1 MNLTKRIISIG
12 IFCCF
17 LQSTFA
23 QLVSEQVSSK
33 LATQYSKYDT
43 IYTFNAGIL
52 PSSIRFSATAP
63 DSVNSTF
70 EWSRFDTTAKVFNTA
85 HTENGIITSSYT
97 LPNTGGY
104 RVHIFNGS
112 GLDTTFT
119 FWTFI
124 DSLSVTIDK
133 NTDGT
138 VCNFCYTCDYIDL
151 KVLSTKWNPFTYY
164 NPATKEAIVF
174 QNKVKSYAWTA
185 DPEAFIPKPKAN
197 GSVRVYEHPESDTWY
212 TVTVTDSL
220 GGSSSDEVKF
230 IAIKPKAQF
239 TPAFGNDKKSS
250 PLKVWLNNESSD
262 NAAKFTWY
270 TQLPF
275 PELDTIYTREPMDSL
290 VYLEPGKY
298 VITLIAESS
307 WHCVDSVSDSIEVAL
322 PNLSIPNFFTPGN
335 NDGSN
340 DFFILDKAI
349 SVVNFKIT
357 IFSRNGKKVYEDS
370 GESLM
375 NWEGWNGKMNGNGED
390 ASPGVYYYV
399 LEVKTYEKRPTIP
412 WVYKGFVYLFRKGE

>member
-1 MNLTKRIISIG
+1 MNLTKRIISI
-12 IFCCF
+12 ILFCCF

-23 QLVSEQVSSK
+23 QLKSEQASSK

-43 IYTFNAGIL
+43 IYTFNAGIS
-52 PSSIRFSATAP
+52 PSSIRFFATAP

-124 DSLSVTIDK
+124 DSLRVELDK
-133 NTDGT
+133 NVDGT
-138 VCNFCYTCDYIDL
+138 VNIFTYVTCDFIEF
-151 KVLSTKWNPFTYY
+151 KILSVKWNKLRTFDPLTGQGYSF
-164 NPATKEAIVF
+164 P
-174 QNKVKSYAWTA
+174 NKISKYEWET
-185 DPEAFIPKPKAN
+185 DPQI
-197 GSVRVYEHPESDTWY
+197 GSPYRRPDGKWRTYEHPFEDTWY
-212 TVTVTDSL
+212 SLFVTDSL
-220 GGSSSDEVKF
+220 GAQTSDKVRMT
-230 IAIKPKAQF
+230 AVKPKAKF
-239 TPAFGNDKKSS
+239 SIAKSNDKESS
-250 PLKVWLNNESSD
+250 PLKIWLNNESSS
-262 NAAKFTWY
+262 NATEFIWY
-270 TQLPF
+270 TQSRF
-275 PELDTIYTREPMDSL
+275 PGQDTIYRREPIDSL
-290 VYLEPGKY
+290 LYLEPGKY
-298 VITLIAESS
+298 KITLIAKNS
-307 WHCVDSVSDSIEVAL
+307 WCVDSVSDSLKVAL

-340 DFFILDKAI
+340 DFFVLDKAI
-349 SVVNFKIT
+349 SVVNYKIT
-357 IFSRNGKKVYEDS
+357 IFSRNGKKVYEKS
-370 GESLM
+370 GETLM
-375 NWEGWNGKMNGNGED
+375 NWEGWNGRMNGNGED
-390 ASPGVYYYV
+390 ATPGIYYYV